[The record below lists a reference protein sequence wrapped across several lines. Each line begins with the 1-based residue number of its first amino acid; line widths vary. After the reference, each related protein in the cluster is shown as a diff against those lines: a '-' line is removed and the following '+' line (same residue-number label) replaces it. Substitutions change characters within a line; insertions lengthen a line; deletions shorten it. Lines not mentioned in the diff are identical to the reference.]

1 MKKLFSLL
9 TAFLLSAAFSQA
21 ADPTLVG
28 TEWQLAQV
36 GGITIG
42 IMDYPP
48 YILLA
53 EGGGAVEGHGSC
65 NSFKGTYELNGDEL
79 KFGPIA
85 ATKIFCPAE
94 LKNRIEKAL
103 INALGETRKYAIV
116 DGVLHLQDGQ
126 GETLATFKWVAET
139 E

>member
-21 ADPTLVG
+21 ADPALVG

-36 GGITIG
+36 GELKIG

-53 EGGGAVEGHGSC
+53 EGSSTLEGHGSC
-65 NSFKGTYELNGDEL
+65 NSFTGTYERNGDDL

-103 INALGETRKYAIV
+103 IKALGDTRKYAIV
-116 DGVLHLQDGQ
+116 DGVLHLQDEK